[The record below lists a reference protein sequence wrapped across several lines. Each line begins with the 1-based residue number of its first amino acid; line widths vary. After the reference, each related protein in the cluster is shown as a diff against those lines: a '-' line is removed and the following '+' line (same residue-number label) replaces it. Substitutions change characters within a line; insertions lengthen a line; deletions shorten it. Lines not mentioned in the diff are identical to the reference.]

1 MKGIAPKLA
10 VAVLGATFTF
20 GAISAKAA
28 APEYGGN
35 LNIVVGSKISC
46 SDQGFY
52 SMYYMRCKPCSI
64 VTADTFET
72 LKHNG

>member
-35 LNIVVGSKISC
+35 LNIVVGSKI
-46 SDQGFY
+46 
-52 SMYYMRCKPCSI
+52 P
-64 VTADTFET
+64 
-72 LKHNG
+72 

>member
-35 LNIVVGSKISC
+35 LNIVVGSKIPSYDGHIE
-46 SDQGFY
+46 S
-52 SMYYMRCKPCSI
+52 
-64 VTADTFET
+64 TF
-72 LKHNG
+72 